1 MFKMFAL
8 PIRPKKP
15 TDKSNLELQPEKEAD
30 PEKTPPLFWTD
41 KTPERAVSHDE
52 PTPESLRKRKA
63 SQLSENDISSTE
75 LPEETRSLKR
85 NTPCI
90 PLFTSPCPPV
100 IPALPLQSSLQA
112 STKGKRSATL
122 PTSKLPKQK
131 YKKRAARPKTILNSP
146 PAALALSSPSLPVS
160 PAEPSQAPRK
170 HNKSP
175 ALYTPERVERREPK
189 LYFGWDNEVFL
200 DFQSGSG
207 TRRLPISELGSRR
220 VVLDADKLQVGEGHK
235 R

>member
-1 MFKMFAL
+1 MTSQH
-8 PIRPKKP
+8 P
-15 TDKSNLELQPEKEAD
+15 
-30 PEKTPPLFWTD
+30 
-41 KTPERAVSHDE
+41 
-52 PTPESLRKRKA
+52 KA
-63 SQLSENDISSTE
+63 SESEKQASSPRTIYPAQNFPRR
-75 LPEETRSLKR
+75 LDRWRGIHRAYHSSRP
-85 NTPCI
+85 PVH
-90 PLFTSPCPPV
+90 PV

-175 ALYTPERVERREPK
+175 ALYTPEWVERREPK